1 MTPEQ
6 LISQLSQRL
15 DAMEKELLFLRR
27 IKTFKLGL
35 GDTSINMDRQ
45 GFWIGK
51 ASFTEATTSP
61 YAATSIASN
70 GDFTPKGG
78 VTGAFLADGGA
89 PTVTVTRGIITS
101 IA

>member
-1 MTPEQ
+1 MNTEQ
-6 LISQLSQRL
+6 VILQLVQRI

-27 IKTFKLGL
+27 IKTFKLGS
-35 GDTSINMDRQ
+35 GDTSISMDRQ
-45 GFWIGK
+45 GVWIGK
-51 ASFTEATTSP
+51 NSFIDATTSP
-61 YAATSIASN
+61 YPATSIASN

-78 VTGAFLADGGA
+78 VTGSFLADGGA